1 MSAALSLMQA
11 LLGPE
16 TTRQDAQAALEQA
29 LKSSVDP
36 LHWCATHL
44 GVSDAEIMRRAA
56 RWAELPYL
64 DVVPRLA
71 RDVLEPRRLEA
82 LGEVR
87 LYRVRMS
94 DREVAFAAPDF
105 LGLLRLVGA
114 RAENGQVLRNLC
126 LVPFPSLRAFLV
138 ARASNALLDGAR
150 QTLARYWP
158 HAAAQLELTAPV
170 RMGFVLA
177 LFVLA
182 TLIVLAPLSGQGWLA
197 PLWIGLVL
205 LPTLLRLCALA
216 VPPEPHLS
224 GDINTIE
231 RETLPVYSVLVPLRD
246 EVEVVEQLCSA
257 LGQID
262 YPSEK
267 LDVIFVVETRSPT
280 TIAAV
285 QRHLRDARFS
295 IVEVPDALPRTKP
308 KALDFALPLCRG
320 EFVVVFDAED
330 RPQPDQLLRIVD
342 QFRRQPD
349 IACIQA
355 RLVIDN
361 GRSGPIPALFA
372 GEYAGLFAVLLPA
385 FTRWGVVT
393 PLGGTSNHFRTATLQ
408 QLGGWDAF
416 NVTEDADAGVRLARR
431 KLGCATS
438 TTCTYEAAPVR
449 LAPWLGQRTRW
460 MKGWMQTYVV
470 HNRRPGVLLA
480 DLGWRG
486 AAAFQVILLSMML
499 SPLLHVGF
507 LVVLAGMAIFDQLAW
522 PRLDL
527 WPVACA
533 VVLVVGHAVAIAT
546 NLVGLARTGQSYLHW
561 WQALLPVYWA
571 MIGFATLMA
580 MREFALRPFYWFKT
594 PHPVSTKPQANI
606 LPATRPVETQDTGN
620 NDHLVGRKASTDP
633 SAAE

>member
-1 MSAALSLMQA
+1 MSAAVSLMQA

-16 TTRQDAQAALEQA
+16 TSPQAAQEALDQA
-29 LKSSVDP
+29 LSASADP
-36 LHWCATHL
+36 MHWCATRL
-44 GVSDAEIMRRAA
+44 EVSDAEIMRRAA
-56 RWAELPYL
+56 EWAALPYF
-64 DVVPRLA
+64 DVVPRVA
-71 RDVLEPRRLEA
+71 HEPLEPRRLEA
-82 LGEVR
+82 LGEIR
-87 LYRVRMS
+87 LYRVRMT

-105 LGLLRLVGA
+105 FGLLRLV
-114 RAENGQVLRNLC
+114 RAKSDNPVLLSNLC
-126 LVPFPSLRAFLV
+126 LVPLPSLRAFLV

-150 QTLARYWP
+150 QTLVRYWP

-170 RMGFVLA
+170 RFGFVLA
-177 LFVLA
+177 LVILT
-182 TLIVLAPLSGQGWLA
+182 TLIILAPLSGQGWLA

-205 LPTLLRLCALA
+205 LPTVLRLFALA
-216 VPPEPHLS
+216 IPPEPPIGGEL
-224 GDINTIE
+224 GAQD
-231 RETLPVYSVLVPLRD
+231 REALPVYSVLVPLRD

-257 LGQID
+257 LGGID
-262 YPSEK
+262 YPPEK

-280 TIAAV
+280 TVAAV
-285 QRHLRDARFS
+285 HRHLNDARFS

-342 QFRRQPD
+342 QFRRQPEV
-349 IACIQA
+349 ACIQA

-361 GRSGPIPALFA
+361 GHSGALPALFA

-385 FTRWGVVT
+385 FSRWGVVT
-393 PLGGTSNHFRTATLQ
+393 PLGGTSNHFRIETLR

-431 KLGCATS
+431 RLGCATS
-438 TTCTYEAAPVR
+438 TACTYEAAPLR

-470 HNRRPGVLLA
+470 HNRRPGELLA

-486 AAAFQVILLSMML
+486 AALFQVILLGML
-499 SPLLHVGF
+499 LAPLLHVGF
-507 LVVLAGMAIFDQLAW
+507 LFVLVVMALLGHLALPG
-522 PRLDL
+522 LDL
-527 WPVACA
+527 WPIACGT
-533 VVLVVGHAVAIAT
+533 VLVLGQSVAIAT
-546 NLVGLARTGQSYLHW
+546 NLVGLARTGQVHLFW
-561 WQALLPVYWA
+561 WQALLPLYWA

-594 PHPVSTKPQANI
+594 PHP
-606 LPATRPVETQDTGN
+606 ATIPHPPDAVTADGLATSQEVGN
-620 NDHLVGRKASTDP
+620 SVQRLGRKTILDRSTTG
-633 SAAE
+633 

>member
-11 LLGPE
+11 LLGPD
-16 TTRQDAQAALEQA
+16 TSPQDAQLALEQA
-29 LKSSVDP
+29 LNSSVDP
-36 LHWCATHL
+36 MHWCAARL
-44 GVSDAEIMRRAA
+44 RVSDAEVMRRAA
-56 RWAELPYL
+56 EWAELPYL

-71 RDVLEPRRLEA
+71 QDGLEPRRLES
-82 LGEVR
+82 LGEIR
-87 LYRVRMS
+87 LYRVRTV
-94 DREVAFAAPDF
+94 DREIAFAAPDF
-105 LGLLRLVGA
+105 FGLLRLV
-114 RAENGQVLRNLC
+114 RAKAKNDQLLRRVC
-126 LVPFPSLRAFLV
+126 LVPFPALRAFLV

-150 QTLARYWP
+150 QNLARFWP

-170 RMGFVLA
+170 RIGFVVA
-177 LFVLA
+177 LFTLT
-182 TLIVLAPLSGQGWLA
+182 TLILLAPLSEQGWLA

-205 LPTLLRLCALA
+205 LPTILRLFALA
-216 VPPEPHLS
+216 VPAEPQSS
-224 GDINTIE
+224 GRIDTIE
-231 RETLPVYSVLVPLRD
+231 REALPVYSVLVPLRD
-246 EVEVVEQLCSA
+246 EVEIVDQLCAA
-257 LGQID
+257 LGQLD
-262 YPSEK
+262 YPAEK
-267 LDVIFVVETRSPT
+267 LDVIFVVETRSPA

-285 QRHLRDARFS
+285 QRHLGDARFA

-342 QFRRQPD
+342 QFRRQPE
-349 IACIQA
+349 IVCIQA

-361 GRSGPIPALFA
+361 GRVGAIPALFA

-385 FTRWGVVT
+385 LTRWGVVT
-393 PLGGTSNHFRTATLQ
+393 PLGGTSNHFRTESLR

-431 KLGCATS
+431 KLACATS
-438 TTCTYEAAPVR
+438 TACTFEAAPVR
-449 LAPWLGQRTRW
+449 VAPWLGQRTRW

-470 HNRRPGVLLA
+470 HNRRPGQLLA

-486 AAAFQVILLSMML
+486 AAIFQIILLSMML

-507 LVVLAGMAIFDQLAW
+507 ALVLIAMALMGQLAW
-522 PRLDL
+522 PRPDL

-546 NLVGLARTGQSYLHW
+546 NLVGLARTGQSYLFW
-561 WQALLPVYWA
+561 WQMLLPLYWA
-571 MIGFATLMA
+571 LIGFATLLA

-594 PHPVSTKPQANI
+594 PHPASNPQLARAV
-606 LPATRPVETQDTGN
+606 PAPWLAAAQGDGDKVQPMD
-620 NDHLVGRKASTDP
+620 RKSGLDP

>member
-1 MSAALSLMQA
+1 MSTALSLMQA
-11 LLGPE
+11 LLGPD
-16 TTRQDAQAALEQA
+16 TTPQDAQQALEQA
-29 LKSSVDP
+29 LISSVDP
-36 LHWCATHL
+36 MHWCAARL
-44 GVSDAEIMRRAA
+44 KVSDAEVMRRAA
-56 RWAELPYL
+56 EWAELPYL

-71 RDVLEPRRLEA
+71 QDGLEPRRLES
-82 LGEVR
+82 LGEIR
-87 LYRVRMS
+87 LYRVRTA
-94 DREVAFAAPDF
+94 DREMAFAAPDF
-105 LGLLRLVGA
+105 FGLLRLVRA
-114 RAENGQVLRNLC
+114 RAGNDQLLRRVC
-126 LVPFPSLRAFLV
+126 LVPFPALRAFLV
-138 ARASNALLDGAR
+138 ARASHALLDGAR
-150 QTLARYWP
+150 QNLARFWP

-170 RMGFVLA
+170 RIGFVLA
-177 LFVLA
+177 LFAL
-182 TLIVLAPLSGQGWLA
+182 TMLTVLAPLSDQGWLA

-205 LPTLLRLCALA
+205 LPTVLRLFALA
-216 VPPEPHLS
+216 VPAEPQSS
-224 GDINTIE
+224 GRIDTIE
-231 RETLPVYSVLVPLRD
+231 REAVYSVLVPLRD
-246 EVEVVEQLCSA
+246 EVEIVEQLCSA

-262 YPSEK
+262 YPAEK

-285 QRHLRDARFS
+285 RRHLSDARFA

-330 RPQPDQLLRIVD
+330 RPQPDQLLRVVD
-342 QFRRQPD
+342 QFRRQPE

-361 GRSGPIPALFA
+361 GRAGPIPALFA

-385 FTRWGVVT
+385 LARWGVVT
-393 PLGGTSNHFRTATLQ
+393 PLGGTSNHFRIETLR

-431 KLGCATS
+431 RLRSATS
-438 TTCTYEAAPVR
+438 TACTFEAAPVH

-470 HNRRPGVLLA
+470 HNRRPGQLLA

-486 AAAFQVILLSMML
+486 TAIFQVILLSMML

-507 LVVLAGMAIFDQLAW
+507 ALVLIAMALMDQLAW
-522 PRLDL
+522 PRVGL
-527 WPVACA
+527 WPMACA
-533 VVLVVGHAVAIAT
+533 LVLVVGHAVAIAT
-546 NLVGLARTGQSYLHW
+546 NLVGLARTGQSYLYW
-561 WQALLPVYWA
+561 WQMLLPVYWT
-571 MIGFATLMA
+571 MIGFATLLA

-594 PHPVSTKPQANI
+594 PHPASNTQLADAVAAAQ
-606 LPATRPVETQDTGN
+606 PAAAQGDGYNVQR
-620 NDHLVGRKASTDP
+620 VGRKASFDP